1 MIKEIDGSFQD
12 KNSELLNDIY
22 LPAKNKA
29 DIENS
34 KPFKIL
40 KENKQDVT
48 ELFTGQKNEMLEPI
62 TMKKY
67 QEKDK
72 ESNAKFYLNSIKEI
86 GNNLF
91 DFVDQSFAG
100 DIYNLTASGMK
111 MSTTLN
117 PDKIK
122 EEMEGNQIPPT
133 FGILANNIGE
143 FGVNLLPVMDK
154 LIDFM
159 GKPPG
164 PDGKI
169 PDVFN
174 NDEKLMEWS
183 GEKVKYF
190 KDNRAKF
197 KAIQDDANMASQFA
211 NLVVQ
216 DSMVSIP
223 LYEGLTKAGVPK
235 IWATVLGFGM
245 GSAIALEDKLFGAES
260 TFIQEFG
267 KEEVNAFKKIL
278 SIIPDTPIDAIA
290 DEVIQTFE
298 YTAFAFAIG
307 PIIQAAKF
315 MKTNLPSF
323 AVGGAVAG
331 AIEGGDP
338 NTEEPTQ
345 EFNLGIDQGKKKS
358 EINLD
363 DQSTLPGT
371 VNQYGFEKTASLKAL
386 VNAVIPK
393 KAPVFNS
400 AVKQAVENIA
410 EKGTGDQILGTIKN
424 VPGVKAN
431 EIKWIGLDT
440 FLEGKKSVTKKEV
453 VDFVNANSLDVSE
466 VTLPRVSEDGDN
478 FNQLLNK
485 VKTEKNNLVKEIQD
499 LPENNNILIDSY
511 SYQLTNTLENGSRV
525 KEIVSID
532 TLDNVFI
539 GQRLNTYIAPPVLQ
553 TRSGK
558 VFNKQGLIDDFA
570 KEGDPNTLEFYMFE
584 DSVSGRMT
592 AVRKIDVED
601 YTNKP
606 DPFSGGKYEFSYKTE
621 MNMKEAEKYMLQKSE
636 DKINRALKA
645 VSGDTKFKDSNY
657 TEPGGEDYK
666 EIIFKLKGD
675 GNYPIE
681 KLRYGTGLGNKA
693 ITRKEKTEFP
703 YRSPAVHFG
712 TKNEFAHVRFKT
724 RMKGNMK
731 LLAVEEM
738 QADIVQ
744 DMARNFG
751 ERVTDFPFKNNWYEL
766 VSKRLIRYAADNGF
780 DAVAIPKGQT
790 IATRYKQKIDNIKE
804 VNLEPRI
811 GPSGNDLRFV
821 VTYFG
826 GGNRELKRQTL
837 YNDEIF
843 QLQKELGPKNYLKI
857 KDQIDEAIKNI
868 KSKEDIKKDL
878 IIGKFDKPVT
888 IGSGKGKADLYDK
901 AIPSFLK
908 KYSKK
913 WNAKV
918 YDDSIKVD
926 PTVPMDSIGYAKD
939 KFGTNIPF
947 TIIEITPSMKKSV
960 QEEGQS
966 LFEILGIG
974 GAGAVGAKAVS
985 DSQGNNTISNLTQ

>member
-91 DFVDQSFAG
+91 DFVDQSVIG
-100 DIYNLTASGMK
+100 DTVDYTASGF
-111 MSTTLN
+111 
-117 PDKIK
+117 DKEK
-122 EEMEGNQIPPT
+122 IPPT

-143 FGVNLLPVMDK
+143 FGANLLPVMDK
-154 LIDFM
+154 LVDFM
-159 GKPPG
+159 GKTPG

-197 KAIQDDANMASQFA
+197 KAIQEDANMASQFA

-223 LYEGLTKAGVPK
+223 LYEGLTKAGVPR

-245 GSAIALEDKLFGAES
+245 GSAIALEDKLFGMES

-267 KEEVNAFKKIL
+267 KEEVNALKKIL

-290 DEVIQTFE
+290 DEVIQTLE

-307 PIIQAAKF
+307 PVIQAAKF

-331 AIEGGDP
+331 AIEGVDP
-338 NTEEPTQ
+338 NTEEPNQ

-358 EINLD
+358 EINFD
-363 DQSTLPGT
+363 DQSAVPGT
-371 VNQYGFEKTASLKAL
+371 VNEYGFEKTASLKAL

-393 KAPVFNS
+393 KTPVFNS

-410 EKGTGDQILGTIKN
+410 EKGTGDQILGSIKN

-431 EIKWIGLDT
+431 EIKWIGLDD
-440 FLEGKKSVTKKEV
+440 FLKGKKSVTKKEV
-453 VDFVNANSLDVSE
+453 VDFVNQNNIDIEEVKFGGGSGKMPEELITRRRAFEDKWVENEMKVLNSSDPSIAPE
-466 VTLPRVSEDGDN
+466 NRLPNRPFSLAEQGALV
-478 FNQLLNK
+478 Q
-485 VKTEKNNLVKEIQD
+485 NNL
-499 LPENNNILIDSY
+499 NYDSY
-511 SYQLTNTLENGSRV
+511 KLSNKTDGKDITVHFDAMDTYFGEQITSGKIKANELFSGPEAKYTITDLELE
-525 KEIVSID
+525 KFKIEAQ
-532 TLDNVFI
+532 
-539 GQRLNTYIAPPVLQ
+539 QRLIK
-553 TRSGK
+553 S
-558 VFNKQGLIDDFA
+558 
-570 KEGDPNTLEFYMFE
+570 EGNQPKFE
-584 DSVSGRMT
+584 DSSYT
-592 AVRKIDVED
+592 A
-601 YTNKP
+601 
-606 DPFSGGKYEFSYKTE
+606 
-621 MNMKEAEKYMLQKSE
+621 
-636 DKINRALKA
+636 
-645 VSGDTKFKDSNY
+645 
-657 TEPGGEDYK
+657 PGGEDYT
-666 EIIFKLKGD
+666 ELVFKIKKGGMDVGIPNQVSD
-675 GNYPIE
+675 GLIQ
-681 KLRYGTGLGNKA
+681 KNKDGKV
-693 ITRKEKTEFP
+693 INKFLNTKIYNSP
-703 YRSPAVHFG
+703 YRNPNHMNVKS
-712 TKNEFAHVRFKT
+712 EIAHVRFKT
-724 RMKGNMK
+724 RDLNGKK
-731 LLAVEEM
+731 VLTVEEM
-738 QADIVQ
+738 QSDFAIATRKANTLSSKFDNQ
-744 DMARNFG
+744 
-751 ERVTDFPFKNNWYEL
+751 RVTDFPFKNNWYEL
-766 VSKRLIRYAADNGF
+766 TTKRLIRYAADNDF
-780 DAVAIPKGQT
+780 DAVAIPKG
-790 IATRYKQKIDNIKE
+790 IVSAKRYGEDITSGIKTVNVSKNSKGQVYVFFKNSNNEALIGHVYSQDGAKLTKTFDELKKE
-804 VNLEPRI
+804 VGEKVYKEIEEFSPKNADHKTDFNLE
-811 GPSGNDLRFV
+811 
-821 VTYFG
+821 
-826 GGNRELKRQTL
+826 K
-837 YNDEIF
+837 EI
-843 QLQKELGPKNYLKI
+843 
-857 KDQIDEAIKNI
+857 A
-868 KSKEDIKKDL
+868 
-878 IIGKFDKPVT
+878 
-888 IGSGKGKADLYDK
+888 IGSGLGKHQLYDK

-918 YDDSIKVD
+918 YDDNISFYTDDIKQGIFSTDV
-926 PTVPMDSIGYAKD
+926 YKNAKEN
-939 KFGTNIPF
+939 KMPV
-947 TIIEITPSMKKSV
+947 TILEITPSMKKSV